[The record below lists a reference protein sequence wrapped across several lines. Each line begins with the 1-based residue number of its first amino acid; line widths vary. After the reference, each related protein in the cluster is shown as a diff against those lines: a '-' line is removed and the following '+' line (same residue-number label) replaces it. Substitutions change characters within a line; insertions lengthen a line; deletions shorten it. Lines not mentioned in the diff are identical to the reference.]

1 MMVGQSAPMSEPIA
15 LTRAVSPAIAGC
27 ELTHLPRVAIDARK
41 ASAQHAEYERVLQ
54 DLGCAVQRLAAGPGM
69 PDSVFIEDIA
79 VVLDEIAI
87 LTRPGAESRRAES
100 PAVAEALHSYR
111 PLARIEPP
119 GTMDGGDVLVAGR
132 SIFVGCSSRT
142 NTAGID
148 QMRQLVAPLGYAL
161 HPVSVRGC
169 LHLKSAATA
178 ASDEA
183 LLVNPVWLR
192 AGEFRGFDLIHV
204 DPGEA
209 YGANIVRVT
218 NRLLYSAAF
227 PRTQE
232 RLERRGFEV
241 MTIDVSE
248 IAKAEGAVTCC
259 SLIFNRGLSPTR

>member
-1 MMVGQSAPMSEPIA
+1 MTSELIA

-27 ELTHLPRVAIDARK
+27 ELTHLPRVPIDART

-54 DLGCAVQRLAAGPGM
+54 NLGCTVERLAAGPDM

-87 LTRPGAESRRAES
+87 LTRPGAGSRRSES
-100 PAVAEALHSYR
+100 PAVAEALQAYR
-111 PLARIEPP
+111 PLARIDPP

-132 SIFVGCSSRT
+132 CVFVGCSSRT
-142 NTAGID
+142 NGAGID
-148 QMRQLVAPLGYAL
+148 RMRQLVAGLGYAL
-161 HPVSVRGC
+161 QPVSVRGC
-169 LHLKSAATA
+169 LHLKSAVC
-178 ASDEA
+178 SVNDET
-183 LLVNPVWLR
+183 LLMNPAWAR
-192 AGEFRGFDLIHV
+192 TEEFRGFDIIDV

-209 YGANIVRVT
+209 YGANIVRVID
-218 NRLLYSAAF
+218 RLLYSAAF

-241 MTIDVSE
+241 MTVDVSE

-259 SLIFNRGLSPTR
+259 SLIFNRGGPR